1 MPSNSLAQLLVSD
14 QADSTVITDDG
25 ITFGQFKTD
34 IGSAMAS
41 LSTQVKTRLLL
52 FEPDTYTFMVWL
64 FAAWQ
69 SKRSVLLPSEIETFN
84 KSNFSDYILIGSF
97 NEADMS
103 SWGEFK
109 FPTRFEALDL
119 DAEVLEVYTSGST
132 GEPTKITKKLWQ
144 LEKELKA
151 AEFTFGPS
159 ISVDKL
165 FTGSASHQHFFG
177 LPFRVLWPLSRGSR
191 IARTLI
197 AYPHEWNTSIP
208 QVFVTSPSFLKRVA
222 QTPNIQKQPNPD
234 FISSFAAGGVLS
246 AEISNKIY
254 ALTANF
260 PYEIYGSSETGHIS
274 YRQLPENIW
283 KMQQGVEFKK
293 PISETLEIKS
303 QFLPNGDWFK
313 TADTATEGNGSFEIH
328 GRTDT
333 ILKIEDK
340 RISTS
345 QINKAILSSC
355 LVSECHI
362 LDLGN
367 GSRDQ
372 LSAIIVLDNAGLYL
386 IKEQG
391 KLAVITAIKQ
401 AMASQVDP
409 VCIPRKWRFASS
421 LPRNSFGK
429 ITKAQCEGLFLTA
442 VKTPEIIAATTASD
456 ISTFSLD
463 ISDNL
468 ECLKGHFEK
477 FPLVPGVA
485 QLQWAIDIGLNHFG
499 IIKRRFS
506 SMEQVKFRD
515 FLKPN
520 QIIDLEITRNSE
532 NNSLKFKYLKGDL
545 IFSTGTIKFLKD

>member
-1 MPSNSLAQLLVSD
+1 MPSNTLANLLVSD
-14 QADSTVITDDG
+14 QADSTAITDDG
-25 ITFGQFKTD
+25 ITFGQFKAD

-41 LSTQVKTRLLL
+41 LSTQAKTRVLL
-52 FEPDTYTFMVWL
+52 FEPDTYSFMVWL

-69 SKRSVLLPSEIETFN
+69 SKHSVLLPSEMETFN
-84 KSNFSDYILIGSF
+84 KVNFPDYILIGSF
-97 NEADMS
+97 KEADMS
-103 SWGEFK
+103 AWGEPK
-109 FPTRFEALDL
+109 SAAHFEVLDL
-119 DAEVLEVYTSGST
+119 DAEVLQVHTSGST
-132 GEPTKITKKLWQ
+132 GEPTRITKKLWQ
-144 LEKELKA
+144 LENEIKA

-159 ISVDKL
+159 ISVGRL

-191 IARTLI
+191 IARALI

-208 QVFVTSPSFLKRVA
+208 QVFITSPSFLKRVA
-222 QTPNIQKQPNPD
+222 QTPDIKKQPNPD
-234 FISSFAAGGVLS
+234 FISCFAAGGVLS
-246 AEISNKIY
+246 TEISNEIC

-293 PISETLEIKS
+293 PIAETLEIKS
-303 QFLPNGDWFK
+303 QFLPDGGWFK

-345 QINKAILSSC
+345 QISKAILSSC
-355 LVSECHI
+355 LVTECHI

-367 GSRDQ
+367 GSRDE
-372 LSAIIVLDNAGLYL
+372 LSAIVVLNNAGLNL
-386 IKEQG
+386 IKKQG
-391 KLAVITAIKQ
+391 KLAAITAIKQ
-401 AMASQVDP
+401 VMASQVDP

-429 ITKAQCEGLFLTA
+429 ITKAQCQGLFS
-442 VKTPEIIAATTASD
+442 TPMKSPAIIAATTTSD

-485 QLQWAIDIGLNHFG
+485 QLQWAIDIGLNHLG
-499 IIKRRFS
+499 IAKGRFS

-532 NNSLKFKYLKGDL
+532 NNSLKFKYLKGDS
-545 IFSTGTIKFLKD
+545 IFSTGTIKFHKD